1 MNAPLPPHS
10 LSRRALLASGGAL
23 IVSFSLAHAQDA
35 PSPQPPATTPA
46 AEPPKP
52 APLPGSLKEAPFL
65 DSWIKIEADGG
76 VTVFTGKVELGQ
88 GIKTALIQV
97 AAEELDVD
105 VRSVKIVTADTALTA
120 NEGYTAGSHSM
131 QDSGTAIRHAAAQVR
146 ELLIGLGAE
155 RLNVPAERLQ
165 ASQGA
170 VIADDGRSV
179 PFGQLVTGT
188 VLHVQAQP
196 QSKLKDPAKHAVVGK
211 PVARID
217 IPAKVTGG
225 VAYIQDMRLPNMVHA
240 RVVRPPSYGARL
252 KSVDTSRVERMPG
265 VLKVVRDGNY
275 IAVIAERE
283 YGAVQAMRALADDA
297 VWDVP
302 QNALPDPA
310 KIYDT
315 LLGLPAQTYP
325 ILNRGTPSTGAKAI
339 EATYHRP
346 YQMHASIGPS
356 CAVALYEGDTLT
368 VWAHSQGMFP
378 LRKAVSEMVRMPPE
392 QVRCIHVEGSGCYG
406 HNGADDAGADA
417 AYLAKAFPGRPVRVQ
432 WMREDE
438 HSFEPYGPA
447 MITNAKAALDG
458 SGSIVDWEF
467 HVWSNTHSMRPGT
480 AGNLLAANYLGS
492 PFTPPPPK
500 PLPLPE
506 GGGDRNAI
514 PIYSLPNARVVHH
527 FIPEM
532 PIRVSAQRGLGAYMN
547 IFSLESFMDEL
558 ATAGGIDPVQF
569 RLKHLEDPRA
579 RDVVTMAAER
589 FGWLRG
595 GRRPPGRGQ
604 GFAFARYKN
613 LAAYCAV
620 AVELDVERETGKI
633 ALRRVVAAVDSGEAV
648 SPDGIRNQIEGGILQ
663 SSSWTLYEEVGF
675 DRTRILS
682 RDWSRYPIL
691 RFTSVPQSVE
701 VFVIDRPGQP
711 FLGTGEASQGPTGAA
726 IANALADAAGVR
738 IRDLPLARE
747 RVKAAIGT

>member
-1 MNAPLPPHS
+1 MNAPLPRHA

-23 IVSFSLAHAQDA
+23 IVSFSLARAQDTPA
-35 PSPQPPATTPA
+35 AQPPA

-52 APLPGSLKEAPFL
+52 PPLPGSLKTAPFL
-65 DSWIKIEADGG
+65 DSWIRIDADGG
-76 VTVFTGKVELGQ
+76 VTVLTGKAELGQ

-105 VRSVKIVTADTALTA
+105 VRSITIITADTARTA
-120 NEGYTAGSHSM
+120 DEQFTAGSHSM

-146 ELLIGLGAE
+146 EILIGLAAE
-155 RLNVPAERLQ
+155 RLNLPAERLQ

-170 VIADDGRSV
+170 IVADDGRSV

-217 IPAKVTGG
+217 IPPKVTGG
-225 VAYIQDMRLPNMVHA
+225 AAYVQDMRLPNMVHA

-252 KSVDTSRVERMPG
+252 KSIDTGRTERMPG

-275 IAVIAERE
+275 LAVIAERE
-283 YGAVQAMRALADDA
+283 YGAVQAMRALAEDA

-302 QNALPDPA
+302 QNALPNPA

-315 LLGLPAQTYP
+315 LLALPAQTYP
-325 ILNRGTPSTGAKAI
+325 ILTRGTPAAGAKTL

-356 CAVALYEGDTLT
+356 CALALYEGNTLT
-368 VWAHSQGMFP
+368 IWSHAQGMFP
-378 LRKAVSEMVRMPPE
+378 LRKAIAEMVRIPVE

-417 AYLAKAFPGRPVRVQ
+417 AYLATAFPGRPVRVQ

-447 MITNAKAALDG
+447 MITSAKAALDS
-458 SGSIVDWEF
+458 SGSVVDWEY

-480 AGNLLAANYLGS
+480 AGNLLAGNYLSS
-492 PFTPPPPK
+492 PFTPLAPK

-514 PIYSLPNARVVHH
+514 PIYNLPNARVVHH
-527 FIPEM
+527 FIPGM

-547 IFSLESFMDEL
+547 VFSLESFMDEL
-558 ATAGGIDPVQF
+558 AAAAGIDPVQF
-569 RLKHLEDPRA
+569 RLRHLGDSRA
-579 RDVVTMAAER
+579 RDVITMAADR

-613 LAAYCAV
+613 LAGYCAV
-620 AVELDVERETGKI
+620 AVELDVERETGEI
-633 ALRRVVAAVDSGEAV
+633 TLRRVVAAVDSGEAV

-663 SSSWTLYEEVGF
+663 SASWTLYEEVAF

-691 RFTSVPQSVE
+691 RFARVPQSVE

-711 FLGTGEASQGPTGAA
+711 FLGTGEASQGPTSAA

-738 IRDLPLARE
+738 IRDLPLTRE
-747 RVKAAIGT
+747 RVKATIGT